1 MHITFTM
8 SASSAP
14 KLCVQLTDSDDP
26 VEQRLGSYLYG
37 TRVTLPG
44 SQGKQVVQLGGCRSH
59 GGPIDNQNAPI
70 MFDRRPKRLQ
80 LNLFKIG

>member
-14 KLCVQLTDSDDP
+14 KLCVQLTDSDDA

-44 SQGKQVVQLGGCRSH
+44 SQGKQVVLLGGSRSH
-59 GGPIDNQNAPI
+59 GCPIDNQNALLV
-70 MFDRRPKRLQ
+70 FDRRLKRSQ